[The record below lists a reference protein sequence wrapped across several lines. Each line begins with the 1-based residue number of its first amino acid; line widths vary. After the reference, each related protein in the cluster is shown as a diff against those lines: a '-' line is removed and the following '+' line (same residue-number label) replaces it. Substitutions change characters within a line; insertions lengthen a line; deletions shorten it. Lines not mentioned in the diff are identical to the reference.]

1 MPVHLMLADEIG
13 PYGPFLIENPKI
25 LIAQVLGLILFL
37 IVVLKLMPKAIP
49 LGVPYLTDQSQERA
63 GRVETNIAQV
73 ETALADTQRLHDD
86 YAARLR
92 DIEVEARTRIDA
104 AVREAELARADIIAD
119 AEEATKQLRRRAE
132 DELARE
138 QTRQRI
144 LLRQQIVA
152 LTLDAAEKSARDHS
166 TEPTQRSLIKD
177 FIARAANDAAPVSAA
192 SFAPTAASFAAA
204 PAAQVYETPVTF
216 DRTEGA

>member
-1 MPVHLMLADEIG
+1 MPVHLMLAQESVA
-13 PYGPFLIENPKI
+13 PYGPFLIEDPKI
-25 LIAQVLGLILFL
+25 LVAQVLGLILFL
-37 IVVLKLMPKAIP
+37 LIVFRFMPKGIP

-63 GRVETNIAQV
+63 GRVESNLQQV
-73 ETALADTQRLHDD
+73 EVALADTQRLHDD
-86 YAARLR
+86 YANRLKG
-92 DIEVEARTRIDA
+92 IEAEARTRIDA
-104 AVREAELARADIIAD
+104 AVREAELTRADIIAD

-152 LTLDAAEKSARDHS
+152 LTLDAAEQSARDHS
-166 TEPTQRSLIKD
+166 SEPTQRHLIRD
-177 FIARAANDAAPVSAA
+177 FIARADNGKAPVSAGT
-192 SFAPTAASFAAA
+192 SFA
-204 PAAQVYETPVTF
+204 PAAQIFDAPATF

>member
-1 MPVHLMLADEIG
+1 MPLHFILAQESA
-13 PYGPFLIENPKI
+13 PYGPFLIEDPKI
-25 LIAQVLGLILFL
+25 VIAQVLGLIFFLL
-37 IVVLKLMPKAIP
+37 IVFRFMPKGIP

-63 GRVETNIAQV
+63 GRIETNIQQV
-73 ETALADTQRLHDD
+73 AMALADTQRLHDD
-86 YAARLR
+86 YANRLKG
-92 DIEVEARTRIDA
+92 IELEARTRIDA

-152 LTLDAAEKSARDHS
+152 LTLDAAEQSARDHS
-166 TEPTQRSLIKD
+166 TAQTQRYLIQD
-177 FIARAANDAAPVSAA
+177 FITRAADDK
-192 SFAPTAASFAAA
+192 A
-204 PAAQVYETPVTF
+204 PAANAAPFVAAANAAPFAAQIFETPMTF

>member
-1 MPVHLMLADEIG
+1 MPATFMLAQEIG

-25 LIAQVLGLILFL
+25 LLAQIIGLALFL
-37 IVVLKLMPKAIP
+37 VIVFRLLPKDIP
-49 LGVPYLTDQSQERA
+49 LGIPYLANQSQERA
-63 GRVETNIAQV
+63 GRVESNIQQV

-86 YAARLR
+86 YANRLKG
-92 DIEVEARTRIDA
+92 IEAEARTRIDA

-152 LTLDAAEKSARDHS
+152 LTLDAAEQSARNHS
-166 TEPTQRSLIKD
+166 SESTQRSLIKD
-177 FIARAANDAAPVSAA
+177 FIARADNGNVPATAKA
-192 SFAPTAASFAAA
+192 SFAPAAA
-204 PAAQVYETPVTF
+204 PTFDAPATF